1 MVKKNADY
9 SALTKKTETN
19 PKAPKFKVSES
30 VRITKY
36 KNNFSK
42 DYTEI
47 SIIDSVLK
55 TNLWTCKIKDLNG
68 GKTIVRFYGKELLLS
83 RL

>member
-47 SIIDSVLK
+47 SIIDSVWK

-68 GKTIVRFYGKELLLS
+68 EKPIARFYEKELLLS

>member
-68 GKTIVRFYGKELLLS
+68 GKTIVRFYEKELLLS

>member
-42 DYTEI
+42 DYAEI

-68 GKTIVRFYGKELLLS
+68 GKTIVRFYEKELLLS